1 MKHKNELDRLIRN
14 LYLIKNT
21 NLNNI
26 LETDKLAITR
36 TTNFIEALIN
46 KIDPRK
52 PGPYVSQQQANFKVA
67 NDKNIQGASKEIYLK
82 NLPISIGKV
91 EGFKEDGKGRKTKAQ
106 LDVLISPSD
115 FSELLRLSNSLPITN
130 EQGLEIKGNINLF
143 QLMEEVVQKVGKKS
157 LNIQQD
163 KKILTSQ
170 ENEQA
175 ITHGQQKVELSL
187 KEEIIKLR
195 EAVQETIKNP
205 TNNEEFNKTS
215 KEILY
220 LINNINSH
228 QPSRLQAARNKILS
242 SGGSPNAKN
251 TKIEEFFLEQHEW
264 DKFQELRERLQK
276 IKEPR
281 EKLDEM
287 KNFYDVINSLDKNI
301 ILRAMQEKQKAQQAS
316 NQKAQEIIRS
326 KFLYL
331 DNAGDFSDGLQNLF
345 EELKN
350 KEEKG
355 QKELIEASKNI
366 LSKSIAVN
374 KNYFRNTNNSSELDL
389 QYKMLLIDHA
399 DNISQ
404 NIKEALVLYAGSNNN
419 NQIDI
424 LSEELAN
431 KFKNISNLI
440 RQNESV
446 LQKETSKYSPS
457 LETIPEDS
465 IPKLSPTIVHSST
478 ELFAKLENSFNELE
492 QFTDKILIDAGKS
505 YVQQA
510 NINLKSNNISRSSS
524 VDSGIGSSQ
533 EELSTTFGKSGS
545 TNLIEAL
552 DLAQAKI
559 LSNSNTTK
567 DKLTAT
573 KELQKSIQQKEVSN
587 ERLTQEEIDN
597 IYKTLG
603 IFEEIKE
610 YEKSENS
617 RDPRLLNKNYYKLID
632 PREERRSD
640 DIALEWDDTGML
652 PPSQNSAVLDKFK
665 KAVDDYI
672 SELQNEKLSI
682 DTSPK
687 QVNIDNVLPKIRNL
701 FNDELAK
708 DTSPKHV
715 NIDNV
720 LPKIRTLFNDEL
732 AKDTSLKQ
740 VNIDNVLPK
749 IRTLFNDELA
759 KDTSPK
765 HVNIDNVLP
774 KIRTLFN
781 DELAIDTSPMKEAIP
796 TPPALSWNTHPI
808 FGDTI
813 KFLKRFKE
821 EIDKFPQDYTTASTI
836 PLYLSNVNR
845 NLGRSEFLAS
855 MVSTSQKDER
865 INDILDKLQKISTNC
880 SKISNSDDK
889 FNKEIKESFVEIN
902 TTLKNIIE
910 YKGPEIEYLNSN
922 IEKVQKNLSRL
933 ESFTYELSKNTSP
946 KHTKQSTQ
954 EQPKISTGAVT
965 GIKDRIA
972 KFEADS
978 DSKIKKYWTEEK
990 KQTVEKQH
998 KNTQSDY
1005 ITPKKNF
1012 EFENRGKEIK
1022 ENSTKN
1028 LINKFEK
1035 GFDSKITRYWTS
1047 PEEWDKWEEE
1057 KQKGT
1062 GKENELIRPRTKF
1075 LIEHSKHAKS
1085 KDNAPKRQ
1093 TKSYI
1098 EASEDTHIKEG
1109 NTKSLKDKFENLAKE
1124 AKQIGTQAQQ
1134 SSKSSSSPSIKP
1146 TGRSKDGRVI

>member
-1 MKHKNELDRLIRN
+1 
-14 LYLIKNT
+14 
-21 NLNNI
+21 
-26 LETDKLAITR
+26 
-36 TTNFIEALIN
+36 
-46 KIDPRK
+46 
-52 PGPYVSQQQANFKVA
+52 
-67 NDKNIQGASKEIYLK
+67 
-82 NLPISIGKV
+82 
-91 EGFKEDGKGRKTKAQ
+91 
-106 LDVLISPSD
+106 
-115 FSELLRLSNSLPITN
+115 
-130 EQGLEIKGNINLF
+130 
-143 QLMEEVVQKVGKKS
+143 
-157 LNIQQD
+157 
-163 KKILTSQ
+163 
-170 ENEQA
+170 
-175 ITHGQQKVELSL
+175 
-187 KEEIIKLR
+187 
-195 EAVQETIKNP
+195 
-205 TNNEEFNKTS
+205 
-215 KEILY
+215 
-220 LINNINSH
+220 
-228 QPSRLQAARNKILS
+228 
-242 SGGSPNAKN
+242 
-251 TKIEEFFLEQHEW
+251 
-264 DKFQELRERLQK
+264 
-276 IKEPR
+276 
-281 EKLDEM
+281 
-287 KNFYDVINSLDKNI
+287 
-301 ILRAMQEKQKAQQAS
+301 
-316 NQKAQEIIRS
+316 
-326 KFLYL
+326 
-331 DNAGDFSDGLQNLF
+331 
-345 EELKN
+345 
-350 KEEKG
+350 
-355 QKELIEASKNI
+355 
-366 LSKSIAVN
+366 
-374 KNYFRNTNNSSELDL
+374 
-389 QYKMLLIDHA
+389 MLLIDHA

-419 NQIDI
+419 NKIDI

-440 RQNESV
+440 KQNESV

-465 IPKLSPTIVHSST
+465 IPKLSPAIVHSST

-510 NINLKSNNISRSSS
+510 NINPKSNTVSRSSS
-524 VDSGIGSSQ
+524 IDSGIGSSQ

-545 TNLIEAL
+545 INLIEAL

-559 LSNSNTTK
+559 LSNLNTAK

-573 KELQKSIQQKEVSN
+573 KELQKSIQQKEVNN
-587 ERLTQEEIDN
+587 ERLTQEKIDN

-617 RDPRLLNKNYYKLID
+617 RDPRLLNKNYYKLTD
-632 PREERRSD
+632 PRQERRSD
-640 DIALEWDDTGML
+640 NIALEWDDAGML
-652 PPSQNSAVLDKFK
+652 PPSQNSAVLDKLK
-665 KAVDDYI
+665 EAVDDYI
-672 SELQNEKLSI
+672 SELQNEKLSK

-708 DTSPKHV
+708 DTP
-715 NIDNV
+715 
-720 LPKIRTLFNDEL
+720 P
-732 AKDTSLKQ
+732 KQ
-740 VNIDNVLPK
+740 VETITHL
-749 IRTLFNDELA
+749 
-759 KDTSPK
+759 
-765 HVNIDNVLP
+765 
-774 KIRTLFN
+774 
-781 DELAIDTSPMKEAIP
+781 MQEAIP

-821 EIDKFPQDYTTASTI
+821 EIDKFPQDYTKASTI

-865 INDILDKLQKISTNC
+865 INNILDKLQKISTNC

-902 TTLKNIIE
+902 TILKNIIE

-922 IEKVQKNLSRL
+922 IEKVQKNLSSL

-998 KNTQSDY
+998 ENTQSDY

-1075 LIEHSKHAKS
+1075 AIEHSKHTQS
-1085 KDNAPKRQ
+1085 KEPIYHPTPEKLN
-1093 TKSYI
+1093 I
-1098 EASEDTHIKEG
+1098 NEITHDLKLKG

-1146 TGRSKDGRVI
+1146 TGRSKDGRNI

>member
-1 MKHKNELDRLIRN
+1 MKNKNELDKLIRN

-26 LETDKLAITR
+26 LETDKLAIAH

-46 KIDPRK
+46 KMDPRTL
-52 PGPYVSQQQANFKVA
+52 GPYVSQQKANFKVA
-67 NDKNIQGASKEIYLK
+67 NDKNIQGRQKEIYLK

-91 EGFKEDGKGRKTKAQ
+91 EGFKEDEKGRKTKAQ
-106 LDVLISPSD
+106 LDVLVSPSD
-115 FSELLRLSNSLPITN
+115 FSELLRLSNSLPITK
-130 EQGLEIKGNINLF
+130 EQGLEITGNINLL
-143 QLMEEVVQKVGKKS
+143 QLMEEIVQKVGKKN

-163 KKILTSQ
+163 TKVLTSQ

-175 ITHGQQKVELSL
+175 ITHGQQKVELNL

-215 KEILY
+215 KEILD

-228 QPSRLQAARNKILS
+228 QPARLQAARNKILS
-242 SGGSPNAKN
+242 SGGSPNTKN
-251 TKIEEFFLEQHEW
+251 TKIAGFFLEQHEW

-301 ILRAMQEKQKAQQAS
+301 ILGLMKEKQKVQQAS

-331 DNAGDFSDGLQNLF
+331 DNAQDFSGGLQNLF
-345 EELKN
+345 EKLKN
-350 KEEKG
+350 KEETG
-355 QKELIEASKNI
+355 EKELIEASKNI
-366 LSKSIAVN
+366 LSKSISVN
-374 KNYFRNTNNSSELDL
+374 KNYFRNTDNSSELDL

-404 NIKEALVLYAGSNNN
+404 NIKETLVLYAGSTNNN
-419 NQIDI
+419 KIDI

-440 RQNESV
+440 EQNESV
-446 LQKETSKYSPS
+446 LQRETSKYSPS

-465 IPKLSPTIVHSST
+465 VPELSPAIVHSST

-505 YVQQA
+505 YAQQA
-510 NINLKSNNISRSSS
+510 NINPKSNNVSRSFSI
-524 VDSGIGSSQ
+524 DSGIGSSQ
-533 EELSTTFGKSGS
+533 EELSTTFGKSSS

-559 LSNSNTTK
+559 LSNSNTAK

-597 IYKTLG
+597 IYKTIG

-610 YEKSENS
+610 FEKSENT
-617 RDPRLLNKNYYKLID
+617 RDPRILNKNYYKLTD

-640 DIALEWDDTGML
+640 NIALEWDDTGMLTTDTDLEWDDTGML
-652 PPSQNSAVLDKFK
+652 PPSQNSAVLDKLK
-665 KAVDDYI
+665 EAVDGYI
-672 SELQNEKLSI
+672 SELQNEKLSKE
-682 DTSPK
+682 TSPK
-687 QVNIDNVLPKIRNL
+687 QVNIDNVLPKIRSL
-701 FNDELAK
+701 FNDELSK
-708 DTSPKHV
+708 DTSPK
-715 NIDNV
+715 
-720 LPKIRTLFNDEL
+720 
-732 AKDTSLKQ
+732 
-740 VNIDNVLPK
+740 
-749 IRTLFNDELA
+749 
-759 KDTSPK
+759 
-765 HVNIDNVLP
+765 
-774 KIRTLFN
+774 
-781 DELAIDTSPMKEAIP
+781 
-796 TPPALSWNTHPI
+796 
-808 FGDTI
+808 
-813 KFLKRFKE
+813 
-821 EIDKFPQDYTTASTI
+821 Y
-836 PLYLSNVNR
+836 
-845 NLGRSEFLAS
+845 
-855 MVSTSQKDER
+855 
-865 INDILDKLQKISTNC
+865 
-880 SKISNSDDK
+880 
-889 FNKEIKESFVEIN
+889 
-902 TTLKNIIE
+902 
-910 YKGPEIEYLNSN
+910 
-922 IEKVQKNLSRL
+922 
-933 ESFTYELSKNTSP
+933 
-946 KHTKQSTQ
+946 TKQSTKD
-954 EQPKISTGAVT
+954 QPKISTGAVT
-965 GIKDRIA
+965 GLKDRIA

-990 KQTVEKQH
+990 KQTVEKHSQY
-998 KNTQSDY
+998 TQDKDTIY
-1005 ITPKKNF
+1005 HTTPKKLNI
-1012 EFENRGKEIK
+1012 NEITHDFK
-1022 ENSTKN
+1022 LKDNTKS
-1028 LINKFEK
+1028 LKDKFEK
-1035 GFDSKITRYWTS
+1035 GFDSSITRYWTS
-1047 PEEWDKWEEE
+1047 PEEWDKWEKE

-1075 LIEHSKHAKS
+1075 AIEHSKDAQS

-1093 TKSYI
+1093 IKTYI

-1109 NTKSLKDKFENLAKE
+1109 NTQSLKDKFENLAKE

-1134 SSKSSSSPSIKP
+1134 KSKSSSNPSIKP
-1146 TGRSKDGRVI
+1146 TGRGKDGRNI

>member
-1 MKHKNELDRLIRN
+1 M
-14 LYLIKNT
+14 
-21 NLNNI
+21 
-26 LETDKLAITR
+26 
-36 TTNFIEALIN
+36 
-46 KIDPRK
+46 
-52 PGPYVSQQQANFKVA
+52 
-67 NDKNIQGASKEIYLK
+67 
-82 NLPISIGKV
+82 
-91 EGFKEDGKGRKTKAQ
+91 
-106 LDVLISPSD
+106 
-115 FSELLRLSNSLPITN
+115 
-130 EQGLEIKGNINLF
+130 
-143 QLMEEVVQKVGKKS
+143 
-157 LNIQQD
+157 
-163 KKILTSQ
+163 
-170 ENEQA
+170 
-175 ITHGQQKVELSL
+175 
-187 KEEIIKLR
+187 
-195 EAVQETIKNP
+195 
-205 TNNEEFNKTS
+205 
-215 KEILY
+215 
-220 LINNINSH
+220 
-228 QPSRLQAARNKILS
+228 
-242 SGGSPNAKN
+242 
-251 TKIEEFFLEQHEW
+251 
-264 DKFQELRERLQK
+264 
-276 IKEPR
+276 
-281 EKLDEM
+281 
-287 KNFYDVINSLDKNI
+287 INSLDKNI

-366 LSKSIAVN
+366 FSKSILVN

-465 IPKLSPTIVHSST
+465 IPKLSPAIVHSSK

-492 QFTDKILIDAGKS
+492 QFTNKILIDAGKS

-510 NINLKSNNISRSSS
+510 NINPKSNNVSRSSS
-524 VDSGIGSSQ
+524 IDSGIGSSQ
-533 EELSTTFGKSGS
+533 EELSTTFGKSSS

-603 IFEEIKE
+603 IFEEIKK

-617 RDPRLLNKNYYKLID
+617 RDPRLLNKNYYKLTD

-640 DIALEWDDTGML
+640 NIALEWDDTGML
-652 PPSQNSAVLDKFK
+652 PPSQNSAVLDKLK
-665 KAVDDYI
+665 ETVDDYI

-687 QVNIDNVLPKIRNL
+687 QVNIDNVLPKIRTL

-708 DTSPKHV
+708 DTSPKHI

-720 LPKIRTLFNDEL
+720 LPKIRNLFNDEL
-732 AKDTSLKQ
+732 AKDTSPKQ

-759 KDTSPK
+759 KDTSPR

-781 DELAIDTSPMKEAIP
+781 DELAKDTSPKQEAIP

-821 EIDKFPQDYTTASTI
+821 EIDKFPQDYTKASTI

-880 SKISNSDDK
+880 SKISNSNDK

-922 IEKVQKNLSRL
+922 IEKVQKNLSHL

-978 DSKIKKYWTEEK
+978 DSKIKNTGQK
-990 KQTVEKQH
+990 KR
-998 KNTQSDY
+998 
-1005 ITPKKNF
+1005 
-1012 EFENRGKEIK
+1012 NR
-1022 ENSTKN
+1022 
-1028 LINKFEK
+1028 L
-1035 GFDSKITRYWTS
+1035 
-1047 PEEWDKWEEE
+1047 
-1057 KQKGT
+1057 
-1062 GKENELIRPRTKF
+1062 
-1075 LIEHSKHAKS
+1075 
-1085 KDNAPKRQ
+1085 
-1093 TKSYI
+1093 
-1098 EASEDTHIKEG
+1098 
-1109 NTKSLKDKFENLAKE
+1109 
-1124 AKQIGTQAQQ
+1124 
-1134 SSKSSSSPSIKP
+1134 
-1146 TGRSKDGRVI
+1146 